1 MPNYYA
7 IVYSGNEL
15 SHYGVPG
22 MKWGVRKDGWNKGY
36 SEDQRKR
43 DLRIY
48 GRGGVRRINKSM
60 NKYGDS
66 ISGAR
71 SSEARRIGRAR
82 KASRVGGQIGT
93 VAGGI
98 AGFIAG
104 QKISAKIPPE
114 FRFQVAAGSAAV
126 GTQLGRYGGQAI
138 GMIAYGYSPD
148 KFR

>member
-1 MPNYYA
+1 MSNYYA

-22 MKWGVRKDGWNKGY
+22 MKWGVRKEGWNKGY

-43 DLRIY
+43 DLKIY

-71 SSEARRIGRAR
+71 STESRRINSARRTAR
-82 KASRVGGQIGT
+82 VAGQIGT
-93 VAGGI
+93 AAGGI

-104 QKISAKIPPE
+104 QKISAKVAPE
-114 FRFQVAAGSAAV
+114 FQFYVATGAASV
-126 GTQLGRYGGQAI
+126 GTQLGRYGGQSVA
-138 GMIAYGYSPD
+138 MLMYGYSPD
-148 KFR
+148 KYR